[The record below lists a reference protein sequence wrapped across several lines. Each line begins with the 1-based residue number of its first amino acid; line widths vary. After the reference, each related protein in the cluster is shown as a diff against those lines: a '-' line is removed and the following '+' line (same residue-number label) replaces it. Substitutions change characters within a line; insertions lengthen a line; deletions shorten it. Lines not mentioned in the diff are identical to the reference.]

1 MEHSESNL
9 DTDVNDMAM
18 KQNSLPE
25 MEMTVR
31 ETIKAVNPN
40 NKVVDQAR
48 TENR

>member
-9 DTDVNDMAM
+9 DTVVTDMAM
-18 KQNSLPE
+18 KQNSLPK
-25 MEMTVR
+25 MELTAK
-31 ETIKAVNPN
+31 ETIRAVKPD